1 MAEGPTGPPTGG
13 GATPAPAQPALP
25 GWPGW
30 LGRPVAAVL
39 VLGLLLSTLAAIA
52 QHLANGQ
59 RLRRAMDGA
68 AQDAVAQ
75 LAERMQTYEYGLRGA
90 RGAIVTAGPRHVSR
104 ADFARYHAT
113 RDLTREFPGAHGFGF
128 IRRVERDEVESFTAR
143 QRLEGFTDFRVRLL
157 APHDG
162 PHYVIEYIEPLAI
175 NRPAVGLDI
184 ASETH
189 RRTAAEQA
197 ARSGQARLTAPVT
210 LVQASGQPGRGFLLL
225 LPVYRDGAPTGN
237 EAQRWAATEGWA
249 YAPLV
254 FDVVASDVLTA
265 RPLLAL
271 ILRDRSDTA
280 DPVPFFQSAGADAAR
295 HTGLATTL
303 EQAVFGRRWQIEVL
317 AQPGFIAAQGL
328 TSAWVVAVTG
338 LLASLLLT
346 ALVHQRQQGR
356 QRAAQVREAEARLAA
371 MAANSSD
378 AIISETLD
386 GVVTSWNRAAEQIF
400 GWRAD
405 EAIGRPLAELIDRP
419 DHAGGTEEVLQRV
432 AAGEALTP
440 FDTER
445 RRRDGGMV
453 EVSLAAAPITDS
465 TGRVVGVGKSL
476 RDISA
481 HRALERQLQA
491 LASTLEQQV
500 AERTAQLEAARHDL
514 QTILDALPSQVA
526 YWDRGL
532 INRFA
537 NSACH
542 RWHGR
547 LPGSLPGTH
556 MPALLGR
563 QAWAAEASQI
573 DAVLAGTPQ
582 TFARTVEAPDGSGTH
597 HLLTHYFPDTQ
608 DGLTRGFY
616 ALVHDVTE
624 LTDSQRRL
632 GAAEAASAAKSAF
645 LANISHEMRTP
656 LNAVIGFTH
665 VLSRSPLLPAQRQA
679 VQRVQSAARALL
691 AVINDVLDLSKIEAG
706 QMVLVNEPFRTDTL
720 LDELHDLIA
729 PLAETKGLALAFDRA
744 PEVPE
749 VLVGDGLRVRQMLT
763 NLLANAVKF
772 TERGQVRL
780 RLAATPLA
788 AGRVC
793 LRCEVEDTGIGIA
806 PEAQARLFQP
816 FAQADASTTR
826 RFGGT
831 GLGLSIV
838 RRLAGL
844 MGGEVGLR
852 SQPGAGSL
860 FWVALPLGEAA
871 PGMPPAVAD
880 TGSGDLDPGWYRLPG
895 VHVLVVDDSLLNR
908 EVAASLL
915 AEEGARVSLADSGQA
930 ALARLRD
937 GPADIDLVLMDLQMP
952 DMDGPEVTRRL
963 RLLPQAAGL
972 PVVALSAGVLRPDR
986 DAALAAGMDDFV
998 AKPISADLLVATLR
1012 RLLAR
1017 CGRLPVHW
1025 PGRPSRPGTWSAP
1038 PALAGVDIGALLQ
1051 VPGHDPALVARQ
1063 LDRLVDEFAAECDG
1077 AALVRA
1083 RAADSHGLA
1092 RRLHKLRGSA
1102 GAAGAR
1108 RIAELAQAAE
1118 DALALDGPAGDARLA
1133 MLAEALAALAGQAPR
1148 WRAWAAAAATVP
1160 QAPAEHTADN
1170 AADTA
1175 MPAAVHA
1182 DHAADRA
1189 EAFARWRRLL
1199 AERDL
1204 AAVDGLAALADWLAP
1219 QLGEARLAALHQAV
1233 QRLDFAAAERLLAG
1247 L

>member
-1 MAEGPTGPPTGG
+1 
-13 GATPAPAQPALP
+13 
-25 GWPGW
+25 
-30 LGRPVAAVL
+30 VVL
-39 VLGLLLSTLAAIA
+39 VLGLLLSALAALG

-59 RLRRAMDGA
+59 RLRQALDRA

-75 LAERMQTYEYGLRGA
+75 LADRMQTYEYGLRGA

-113 RDLTREFPGAHGFGF
+113 RQLDREFPGAHGFGF
-128 IRRVERDEVESFTAR
+128 IRRVEPDDVESFTAR
-143 QRLEGFTDFRVRLL
+143 QRLEGFTDFRVRVLT
-157 APHDG
+157 PHAG

-184 ASETH
+184 ASETK
-189 RRTAAEQA
+189 RRSAAEQA
-197 ARSGQARLTAPVT
+197 ARSGRAKLTAPVT
-210 LVQASGQPGRGFLLL
+210 LLQASGQPGRGFLLL
-225 LPVYRDGAPTGN
+225 LPVYRDGAPTGTDD
-237 EAQRWAATEGWA
+237 QRWAATEGWS

-254 FDVVASDVLTA
+254 FDVVAGDVLAA
-265 RPLLAL
+265 RPQLAL
-271 ILRDRSDTA
+271 SLRDRSESA
-280 DPVPFFQSAGADAAR
+280 DPSPFFLSAGVESAR
-295 HTGLATTL
+295 RTGLATTI
-303 EQAVFGRRWQIEVL
+303 ERDVFGRHWQVEVL
-317 AQPGFIAAQGL
+317 AQPGFITAQGL
-328 TSAWVVAVTG
+328 NSAWAVAASG
-338 LLASLLLT
+338 LLATLLLA
-346 ALVHQRQQGR
+346 ALVHQRRQGR
-356 QRAAQVREAEARLAA
+356 HRAAQVREAEARLAA

-400 GWRAD
+400 GWPAD
-405 EAIGRPLAELIDRP
+405 EAIGRPLAELIGRNER
-419 DHAGGTEEVLQRV
+419 AGDSEDVLRRAGT
-432 AAGEALTP
+432 GETLAP

-445 RRRDGGMV
+445 RRRDGGVV

-514 QTILDALPSQVA
+514 QTILDTLPSQVA

-532 INRFA
+532 VNRFA
-537 NSACH
+537 NRACH

-547 LPGSLPGTH
+547 PPGSLPGTH
-556 MPALLGR
+556 MPALLGHP
-563 QAWAAEASQI
+563 AWAGEATPI

-608 DGLTRGFY
+608 DGVTRGFY

-706 QMVLVNEPFRTDTL
+706 QMVLANEAFRTGTL
-720 LDELHDLIA
+720 LDDLRDLIA
-729 PLAETKGLALAFDRA
+729 PLAESKGLHFELVRA
-744 PEVPE
+744 PEVPD
-749 VLVGDGLRVRQMLT
+749 VLVGDGLRIRQMLT

-780 RLAATPLA
+780 RLAAKPTEP
-788 AGRVC
+788 GHVC

-806 PEAQARLFQP
+806 PEVQTRLFQP

-852 SQPGAGSL
+852 SQPGSGSL
-860 FWVALPLGEAA
+860 FWVDLPLAEAG
-871 PGMPPAVAD
+871 PDTPAAD

-908 EVAASLL
+908 EVATGLL
-915 AEEGARVSLADSGQA
+915 AEEGARVSLADSGHA
-930 ALARLRD
+930 ALARLRE

-963 RLLPQAAGL
+963 RMLPQAAAL
-972 PVVALSAGVLRPDR
+972 PVVALSAGVMQPDR
-986 DAALAAGMDDFV
+986 DAAQAAGMDDFV
-998 AKPISADLLVATLR
+998 AKPISADLLVAALR
-1012 RLLAR
+1012 RQLAR
-1017 CGRLPVHW
+1017 RGRLPNASS
-1025 PGRPSRPGTWSAP
+1025 GRPSSRTAWPAP
-1038 PALAGVDIGALLQ
+1038 PPLAGVEIAERLRA
-1051 VPGHDPALVARQ
+1051 PGHDPALIARQ
-1063 LDRLVDEFAAECDG
+1063 LDRLVDEYAPERDAT
-1077 AALVRA
+1077 ALAQA
-1083 RAADSHGLA
+1083 RVADRHGLA

-1102 GAAGAR
+1102 GATGAR
-1108 RIAELAQAAE
+1108 HIAELAQAAE
-1118 DALALDGPAGDARLA
+1118 AALGDDGPAGTVRLA
-1133 MLAEALAALAGQAPR
+1133 MLAEALAVLADQAPH
-1148 WRAWAAAAATVP
+1148 WRAWAARAAAGTRGQSP
-1160 QAPAEHTADN
+1160 GADHQAGLDPDAPADAR
-1170 AADTA
+1170 
-1175 MPAAVHA
+1175 PAAVHGDSGHSDDA
-1182 DHAADRA
+1182 GAQAA
-1189 EAFARWRRLL
+1189 AFARWRRLL

-1204 AAVDGLAALADWLAP
+1204 AALDGLDALADWLATR
-1219 QLGEARLAALHQAV
+1219 LGETRLKALRLAV
-1233 QRLDFAAAERLLAG
+1233 QRLDFASAERTLDG